1 MVISLT
7 KKNPEKKIHFKAF
20 NSTYFELLKM
30 MKENSDNNRDFKRF
44 YNQNLFI
51 KNTNIK
57 MFIRTWYQNI
67 TCFYKEQIMSG
78 DIDYFVKK
86 DYSSE
91 INENE
96 EFANSYSI
104 ESYIQ
109 YFKGIYETLQE
120 EDVNAFIEKVQ
131 QLTHLS
137 YLYYS

>member
-1 MVISLT
+1 
-7 KKNPEKKIHFKAF
+7 
-20 NSTYFELLKM
+20 
-30 MKENSDNNRDFKRF
+30 
-44 YNQNLFI
+44 
-51 KNTNIK
+51 

-67 TCFYKEQIMSG
+67 TCIYKEQIMSG
-78 DIDYFVKK
+78 DIDYFLKK

-104 ESYIQ
+104 EAYIQ

-131 QLTHLS
+131 QLTQLS